1 MKKIFAW
8 FLYIAVTLYCLG
20 TSAYHYLGYG
30 LFTPHS
36 NIVYTG
42 ITLILWKSLLVL
54 AITAL
59 GILILHLIMT
69 GRVLYQNNI
78 SQALKLSLIFFL
90 IVAIPSLLSYIVS
103 RIY

>member
-8 FLYIAVTLYCLG
+8 LSYIAVALYCLG
-20 TSAYHYLGYG
+20 TSVYHYLGYG

-42 ITLILWKSLLVL
+42 TTFILWKSLLVL
-54 AITAL
+54 TITAL

-69 GRVLYQNNI
+69 GRALYQNNI
-78 SQALKLSLIFFL
+78 PQALRLSLIFLL